1 MFAHL
6 ARASFGLK
14 LNCKYKT
21 IYRGIHYKQF
31 IFNLKYTRLSGKS
44 ETNSLCEMH
53 KAVLYL
59 SLSFCTSTNTCVRC
73 ACFACFMSVS
83 ALYEWLWNI
92 NRSTF
97 QMKKKLVTR
106 LVNTALIISEN
117 ITVRRFIMS
126 GSLHY
131 YSKTRDYS
139 NAIKLKMCHRAKKI
153 TVKVTKTCK
162 IHFNEHN

>member
-6 ARASFGLK
+6 AHASFGFK
-14 LNCKYKT
+14 LNRKYKT
-21 IYRGIHYKQF
+21 IYRGIHYKHHLF
-31 IFNLKYTRLSGKS
+31 STLSIHDFLAKVKITACLKWATL
-44 ETNSLCEMH
+44 
-53 KAVLYL
+53 
-59 SLSFCTSTNTCVRC
+59 FCTCPSHS
-73 ACFACFMSVS
+73 APACFMSVS

-97 QMKKKLVTR
+97 QMKKTC
-106 LVNTALIISEN
+106 EN
-117 ITVRRFIMS
+117 ITFRRFITS

-139 NAIKLKMCHRAKKI
+139 TEPLQWSSSNAIKLKMMYHRANKL

-162 IHFNEHN
+162 IHFNGHN